1 MLFSIYQFSIVRHLT
16 PSGAKKKKNKTS
28 KNWEVGS
35 HELFHKTKKLLQMV
49 SYDLWARNWKIVCH
63 GIWNP
68 RACPPMTRMT
78 SQSLPASSASTVVII
93 SHSIDLAGPATEKI
107 PWLIALLSDFKL

>member
-1 MLFSIYQFSIVRHLT
+1 M
-16 PSGAKKKKNKTS
+16 N
-28 KNWEVGS
+28 
-35 HELFHKTKKLLQMV
+35 FHKTKKLLRMV

-78 SQSLPASSASTVVII
+78 SQALPASSASTVMII